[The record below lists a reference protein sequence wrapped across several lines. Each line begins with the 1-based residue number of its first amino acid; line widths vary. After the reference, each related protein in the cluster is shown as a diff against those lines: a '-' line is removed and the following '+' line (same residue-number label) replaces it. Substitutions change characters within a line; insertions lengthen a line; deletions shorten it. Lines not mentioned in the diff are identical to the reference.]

1 MFFTSLRQMKYV
13 GISCLLLL
21 IITANSCLS
30 NKELVYFNNLRD
42 TSFQLVSK
50 NFEPHI
56 QRGDII
62 YVGVTGA
69 DPTSAA
75 LFNSANSIITQN
87 AIGSFPNVAIPG
99 LLVTDEG
106 IIQLPKI
113 GDIVVIG
120 KTTNDIA
127 KTIKPLVEPYVKDP
141 IVTVRLM
148 NFRISVL
155 GEVARPATIN
165 IVNERVSFLEAL
177 GFAGDLTPYG
187 NRRNV
192 LLLRDSAGTQITK
205 RIDLTNASAFSP
217 QTFYLRPNDVIYVEP
232 NKVRSL
238 ASSNIPLVT
247 PYVFSALSL
256 LLILIQRIK

>member
-1 MFFTSLRQMKYV
+1 MYHSLLRHFKSLGCVY
-13 GISCLLLL
+13 L
-21 IITANSCLS
+21 IVLVVTANSCIS
-30 NKELVYFNNLRD
+30 NKELTYFHNLKD
-42 TSFQLVSK
+42 TTFQLVSK

-62 YVGVTGA
+62 YVAVTGA
-69 DPTSAA
+69 DPNSAA
-75 LFNSANSIITQN
+75 LFNSANAVMTQN
-87 AIGSFPNVAIPG
+87 GIGSFPTLAVPG
-99 LLVTDEG
+99 LMVTEEG

-113 GDIVVIG
+113 GSIQVIG
-120 KTTNDIA
+120 KTTNEIA
-127 KTIKPLVEPYVKDP
+127 KTIRPLLEPYVKDP
-141 IVTVRLM
+141 IITVRLM

-155 GEVARPATIN
+155 GEVTRPATIS
-165 IVNERVSFLEAL
+165 ITNERVSFLEAL

-187 NRRNV
+187 NRKNI
-192 LLLRDSAGTQITK
+192 LLIRDSSGIQITK
-205 RIDLTNASAFSP
+205 RIDLTNTSAFSA

-232 NKVRSL
+232 NNVRSL